1 MGTGHGHR
9 RGTRCLRSGRH
20 PGLEP
25 APVPRHPAAMT
36 DTPSRRLLDLP
47 GLDALERAALMQ
59 PRLADP
65 DERHDHPQVDDATAP
80 PSA

>member
-1 MGTGHGHR
+1 
-9 RGTRCLRSGRH
+9 
-20 PGLEP
+20 
-25 APVPRHPAAMT
+25 MT